1 MLDRDCLILNVISFN
16 RVKILFYY
24 EILLHKFIL
33 QHRENKHIHIYFD
46 EKHHILTTAMLTVSC

>member
-24 EILLHKFIL
+24 EILLQKFIL
-33 QHRENKHIHIYFD
+33 QHRENKHIHIYFN
-46 EKHHILTTAMLTVSC
+46 EKHDILTTAMLTVSC